1 MLKSPM
7 SASAQAATAGPAV
20 FIPACPPCECP
31 ATSAMCAG
39 RCVVMNA
46 TWNPQTKN
54 PATSNR

>member
-7 SASAQAATAGPAV
+7 SARAQAATAGPAV
-20 FIPACPPCECP
+20 CIPPCECP

-46 TWNPQTKN
+46 TWKPQTKN
-54 PATSNR
+54 PATSSR